1 MLYVTTR
8 NSRDLSPSLRPL
20 VQDDGPAGGL
30 YVPHD
35 LPALTTGGNFGEQV
49 AQLLNGLYLPRL
61 TGAKVD
67 FAIGRSPVRLRAMH
81 HRIAMAECW
90 HNPQWDMDW
99 AATELLHQIYPEGKL
114 EKCSEWGRLSVRMAM
129 LAGVLQSIADAGL
142 AGPDSPVDIAVEAG
156 DFGWPMAAVYLRK
169 MGAPIG
175 TIVCACLDNSALWDL
190 FHRGELRTRDPAA
203 AGVYRGLERL
213 VCTCLGQEEA
223 GRYSEICS
231 RRGIYAP
238 APEQLALLQDHMY
251 AAVLSTRRVRQL
263 MRSVY
268 HSSGDILTLEAAA
281 AYAGLMDYRAAT
293 ADARTSLVMM
303 EKSPA
308 CEAGTVGPALGLTA
322 EQIMTRLDQT

>member
-8 NSRDLSPSLRPL
+8 NSRDLYPSLRPL

-30 YVPHD
+30 YVPHN
-35 LPALTTGGNFGEQV
+35 LPVLTPGGNFGQRV
-49 AQLLNGLYLPRL
+49 ADLLNGLYLPKL

-81 HRIAMAECW
+81 HRIAMAERW
-90 HNPQWDMDW
+90 HNPQRDMDW
-99 AATELLHQIYPEGKL
+99 AALELLRHIYPEREL
-114 EKCSEWGRLSVRMAM
+114 TACSEWGRLSVRMAM
-129 LAGVLQSIADAGL
+129 LSGVLQGIVDAGIADEAH
-142 AGPDSPVDIAVEAG
+142 PVDIAVEAG
-156 DFGWPMAAVYLRK
+156 DFSWPMAAFYLRK
-169 MGAPIG
+169 MGAPVG
-175 TIVCACLDNSALWDL
+175 SIVCACLDNSALWDL

-203 AGVYRGLERL
+203 APLCRGLERL

-223 GRYSEICS
+223 RRYSEICA
-231 RRGIYAP
+231 RRGVYAP
-238 APEQLALLQDHMY
+238 EPEQLAHLKDHMY

-263 MRSVY
+263 MKSVY

-308 CEAGTVGPALGLTA
+308 CQAETVSAALGLSA
-322 EQIMTRLDQT
+322 EDLRARLEA